1 MDGAH
6 SDKLMIGNAED
17 VLGTLV
23 KGGWLVRVST
33 PGDDDDDV
41 DVDFVDGDDGDDDGA
56 VGGGSID
63 GEAREEKEEDN
74 HNNRKKKRRSSFKG
88 TYYGIGSQSFVE
100 LDEFWSS
107 LFSNKSK
114 NPRQHIQQSNG
125 PLHPATPLHC
135 LVQHPALPSTSLA
148 MRCAWRFV
156 SFERGRGRW
165 TDVMGLE
172 YGVQW
177 WVLFLVL

>member
-1 MDGAH
+1 M
-6 SDKLMIGNAED
+6 
-17 VLGTLV
+17 
-23 KGGWLVRVST
+23 
-33 PGDDDDDV
+33 
-41 DVDFVDGDDGDDDGA
+41 
-56 VGGGSID
+56 
-63 GEAREEKEEDN
+63 REEKEEDN

-135 LVQHPALPSTSLA
+135 LVQHTALPSTSLA

-172 YGVQW
+172 YGVKWQVVGTFLGTVVGGEGTGVGIFVASLLIPMPLPICAPIQQSFGY
-177 WVLFLVL
+177 WVVLRLFIFTLGLRLH